1 MTYCRLA
8 RHLGTQVILPVVIT
22 REDTDT
28 ETLDLV
34 LMELGEMVVDN
45 DHGVLEPAVFS
56 GDNVTSVLETIETQV
71 AERSLPAHRD
81 KDSPLLMAL
90 EQVSCLLIGQ
100 QYVEVDIAISDWSI
114 QS

>member
-34 LMELGEMVVDN
+34 LMELGEMVYGDN
-45 DHGVLEPAVFS
+45 GVLEPAVVS
-56 GDNVTSVLETIETQV
+56 GDNVTSLLETIESQV
-71 AERSLPAHRD
+71 TEKSLLATRD

-90 EQVSCLLIGQ
+90 EQVCCHLVGRDPGL
-100 QYVEVDIAISDWSI
+100 VHP
-114 QS
+114 